1 MQQCSV
7 INTLK
12 TMNQKCTMPF
22 NKHRSVLKLN
32 FIVVLLLFIISMKP
46 EISHSQRIG
55 LGAKAGFNF
64 SSHLNNF
71 KFDLDEVSLD
81 FSTEFTD
88 GWQMGIISRHYL
100 SNNLRLQFEPSFI
113 QLGAGYNDFFVMR
126 GVEFQ
131 SISSTELNYIHL
143 PILLQLTTTPPD
155 RDRFPRPWPE
165 FTFHL
170 TGGTYGS
177 YLFDAK
183 FSGRNRGEPIGIEFE
198 EAFENEITNQYK
210 NIDAGIILGAGTE
223 FGLNTKIGFE
233 TRFLLGVLSS
243 GNQPEIDFN
252 PHNMAFTFGL
262 YFLF

>member
-1 MQQCSV
+1 
-7 INTLK
+7 
-12 TMNQKCTMPF
+12 
-22 NKHRSVLKLN
+22 VLKRVRAVIKLH
-32 FIVVLLLFIISMKP
+32 LLLFPTLLFIFMKP
-46 EISHSQRIG
+46 GESHAQKNGIG
-55 LGAKAGFNF
+55 VQAGINF

-71 KFDLDEVSLD
+71 KFDLDDVSLD
-81 FSTEFTD
+81 LSPEFTD
-88 GWQMGIISRHYL
+88 GWQMGIVSRHYL

-113 QLGAGYNDFFVMR
+113 QLGASYNDFFIMR
-126 GVEFQ
+126 GNEFQ

-170 TGGTYGS
+170 TGGIYGS

-183 FSGRNRGEPIGIEFE
+183 FSGRNRGGPIGIEFE
-198 EAFENEITNQYK
+198 EEFENEITNQYK
-210 NIDAGIILGAGTE
+210 DIDAGIILGAGTE
-223 FGLNTKIGFE
+223 FGLHTKIGFE
-233 TRFLLGVLSS
+233 TRLLLGVLSS
-243 GNQPEIDFN
+243 GNQPVIDFN